1 MRVAGSICIK
11 EFYLHIFLPKHQR
24 TQNGHVLEAQA
35 SSGDGFYFLTTLV
48 VIKKQQNICSYSA
61 WKKNS
66 HCHEERAIKI
76 RASKQKREKANIWIP
91 VIVRASEE
99 SEQGRFVM
107 TSHRQLLWSRGK
119 HLPDCISLELLI
131 PRSITIWVLLQDSF
145 YSITF

>member
-11 EFYLHIFLPKHQR
+11 EFYLHIFRPKHQR

-35 SSGDGFYFLTTLV
+35 SSRDSFYFLTTLMV
-48 VIKKQQNICSYSA
+48 LKKQQNIYSYSA

-66 HCHEERAIKI
+66 HCHEDRSIKI
-76 RASKQKREKANIWIP
+76 RANKRKREKAKIWIP

-99 SEQGRFVM
+99 REQGRFVM
-107 TSHRQLLWSRGK
+107 TSHCRLLWGRGK
-119 HLPDCISLELLI
+119 HFPDCISLELLI
-131 PRSITIWVLLQDSF
+131 PCSYNIWVLLQDSF